1 VVNSV
6 GTFQPNTLQWSVQT
20 VQTVDNTAGNT
31 KHYTCTGFRVVH
43 IHATQEFLI
52 NFGTAE
58 ANCGANDLEV
68 EAGSYSLAIPDAIGD
83 AVIMNILAASSDDVT
98 LRVVLS

>member
-1 VVNSV
+1 MVNSV

-20 VQTVDNTAGNT
+20 VQTVDNTAANT
-31 KHYTCTGFRVVH
+31 KHFTCTGFRVVH
-43 IHATQEFLI
+43 IHANQEFLI

-83 AVIMNILAASSDDVT
+83 DVIMNLLAASSDDVT

>member
-20 VQTVDNTAGNT
+20 AQTVDNTAANT

-43 IHATQEFLI
+43 IHANQEFLI

-83 AVIMNILAASSDDVT
+83 AVIMNLLAASSDDVT

>member
-1 VVNSV
+1 MVNSV

-20 VQTVDNTAGNT
+20 VQTVDNTAANT

-43 IHATQEFLI
+43 IHANQEFLI

-83 AVIMNILAASSDDVT
+83 DVIMNLLAASSGDVT

>member
-1 VVNSV
+1 MVNSV

-20 VQTVDNTAGNT
+20 VQTVDNTAANT

-43 IHATQEFLI
+43 IHANQEFLI

-83 AVIMNILAASSDDVT
+83 DVIMNLLAASSDDVT